1 MNKEY
6 RRMRANDNFNR
17 AKSRARI
24 SRVLNAFAPDRGKL
38 LSLDEVR
45 GIIKPKTEAYRGVR
59 PVRID
64 KIVGSEGRYNDFD
77 KAFLPKK
84 ELLRRR
90 WENIDIAHA
99 ESVNLPAVWLYEL
112 GGVFFVRDGNHRVSV
127 ARSIGAVEIDAEV
140 SRLDTDVE
148 LRPEMTVQDIK
159 TAVILYERNELFKN
173 TDLGAVIS
181 PDQLVFTATGRYA
194 ELLKQIEV
202 HKYYINENQTEEIS
216 FRDAAASW
224 YENLYQPIV
233 EIIERRKLM
242 ARFPGRTSSDLYMW
256 MITHWHFMKGK
267 HGDGYPL
274 ESAILN
280 FSERFGKRWWERFIV
295 VLERLARK

>member
-1 MNKEY
+1 MNKAY
-6 RRMRANDNFNR
+6 RRMLAKDNFDK

-24 SRVLNAFAPDRGKL
+24 SGVLNTFAPDRQRL

-45 GIIKPKTEAYRGVR
+45 EIIKPKTEAYRGIR
-59 PVRID
+59 QVRID
-64 KIVGSEGRYNDFD
+64 KIVGSEGRYKDFN

-84 ELLRRR
+84 ELLRGR
-90 WENIDIAHA
+90 WESIDIAHA
-99 ESVNLPAVWLYEL
+99 ESINLPAVWLYEL

-127 ARSIGAVEIDAEV
+127 AKSVGAVEIDAEV
-140 SRLDTDVE
+140 STLDTDIE
-148 LRPEMTVQDIK
+148 LRPDMSVEDIK
-159 TAVILYERNELFKN
+159 KSVILFERSQLFKN
-173 TDLGAVIS
+173 TDLGDVIS
-181 PDQLVFTATGRYA
+181 PEKLVFTATGRYG

-202 HKYYINENQTEEIS
+202 HKYYINQDQSEEIS

-224 YENLYQPIV
+224 YEKLYLPIV
-233 EIIERRKLM
+233 EVIERRKLM

-256 MITHWHFMKGK
+256 MINHWHFMKGK

-280 FSERFGKRWWERFIV
+280 FSERFGKRWWERFLVI
-295 VLERLARK
+295 LDRLAQR